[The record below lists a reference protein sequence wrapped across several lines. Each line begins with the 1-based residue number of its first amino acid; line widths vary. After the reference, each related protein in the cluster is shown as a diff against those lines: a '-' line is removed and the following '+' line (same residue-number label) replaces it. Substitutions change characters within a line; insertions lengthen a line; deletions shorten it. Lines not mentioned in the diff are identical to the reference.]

1 MGFRW
6 GWLAVAGLLVQVVL
20 FSPWL
25 ADLDPGVGSVI
36 YVASTGAVLVAVLR
50 NWRIPGLVLVAVGA
64 GANLVAIVTNGG
76 VMPTTVAALETAG
89 LTTDDAFSNSAVVA
103 DPAVP
108 FLTDIFAL
116 PAWVPLAN
124 VFSLGDVLIG
134 LGVAVTIALGMRGE
148 RARPAVESVTAA
160 TVDSPVETGAVRSDH
175 RTGPSGRC
183 VGALT
188 PRRPTARYRWPM
200 ARWPFGPRLVW
211 GEQAAPDR
219 PKGT

>member
-1 MGFRW
+1 VFILYAIPIGIVAGYLLGGRLDRLADVDFRW

-50 NWRIPGLVLVAVGA
+50 NWRIPGLILVAVGA

-134 LGVAVTIALGMRGE
+134 LGVAATIALGMRG
-148 RARPAVESVTAA
+148 RPPA
-160 TVDSPVETGAVRSDH
+160 
-175 RTGPSGRC
+175 
-183 VGALT
+183 
-188 PRRPTARYRWPM
+188 
-200 ARWPFGPRLVW
+200 
-211 GEQAAPDR
+211 
-219 PKGT
+219 